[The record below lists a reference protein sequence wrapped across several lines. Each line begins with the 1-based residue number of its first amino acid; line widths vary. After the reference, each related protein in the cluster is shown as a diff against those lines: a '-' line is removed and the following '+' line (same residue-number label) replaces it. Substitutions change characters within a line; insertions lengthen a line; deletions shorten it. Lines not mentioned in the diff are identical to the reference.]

1 MIKGLKDVD
10 FWDLFGGNS
19 FVVATQIVNGMNV
32 FSTTS
37 LVNSGAL
44 GLTFV
49 NTPYAIGLSCQYRL
63 EPCIHPLGKPISTT
77 GFDSHTSK
85 PILHVFLPPELHINR
100 HTLACQLMLMT
111 HLGKHDI
118 ILGKN
123 WLARHDIWLDIKNE

>member
-1 MIKGLKDVD
+1 MD
-10 FWDLFGGNS
+10 FQDLFGGNS
-19 FVVATQIVNGMNV
+19 FVVATQIVNGMND

-37 LVNSGAL
+37 LVDSRAL

-49 NTPYAIGLSCQYRL
+49 NTPCTIRLSCQYRS
-63 EPCIHPLGKPISTT
+63 EPCIHPLEKPIGNMGFDGHTGKPIS
-77 GFDSHTSK
+77 
-85 PILHVFLPPELHINR
+85 HVFLPPELHINR

-123 WLARHDIWLDIKNE
+123 WLARHNIWLDIKNEQLIWPNK